1 MPKSTLYTPTGQ
13 CCELDEPYQAPIGYF
28 DQPFIYVYNADNP
41 NGDGIA
47 IPNGQDR
54 RRAQITTFTG
64 SDFILRRVA
73 GIDRV
78 CTQFQLRDVLSRFI
92 FDTEVGATFRDFPLV
107 PEALWPGGTGISFD
121 LLNVQKG
128 TGGNCGQFLSQILFQ
143 GVRRYKGYRRPPSY
157 PYWED
162 PYTYVAEDSPGTGV
176 ININWGPN
184 DAPRRFAIE
193 IYDNDFELLR
203 ILETIDFTKAPGGP
217 LLPPNP
223 TSNVAVKMQLFDQV
237 NEEVFSAPVIDDLMM
252 DNSNTYQ
259 GIVPV
264 PGIVYRIG
272 QAIRFELTS
281 LFCPGG
287 VNGGGL
293 SLPIQLKFE
302 GVRRRPC

>member
-1 MPKSTLYTPTGQ
+1 MAKNTLYNATGQ
-13 CCELDEPYQAPIGYF
+13 CCELDEPYQAPVGYF

-92 FDTEVGATFRDFPLV
+92 FDSEVFTQFRDFPLV
-107 PEALWPGGTGISFD
+107 PESLWPGGTAISFD
-121 LLNVQKG
+121 LLNVQKA
-128 TGGNCGQFLSQILFQ
+128 TGGNCGVFLSQVLFQ

-162 PYTYVAEDSPGTGV
+162 PYTYIVDIP
-176 ININWGPN
+176 INWGPN
-184 DAPRRFAIE
+184 DPPQRFAIQ

-203 ILETIDFTKAPGGP
+203 ILETINDVNAPGGP
-217 LLPPNP
+217 LLAPA
-223 TSNVAVKMQLFDQV
+223 TTANVAVKMQLFDQV
-237 NEEVFSAPVIDDLMM
+237 NEEVFSSPIIDDLMM

-287 VNGGGL
+287 VNGGGTT
-293 SLPIQLKFE
+293 LPIQLKFE